1 MRLPSVLMM
10 CMCLL
15 DVVFNALLLFPDGAF
30 CIGSLPIPRFDLGV
44 RGAAIGTGLS
54 QLTVDS
60 VLLFQLLFRSPSLCL
75 HRGEKFQFS
84 FFQLKKSAHILA
96 CYGGVG
102 RHDQRPRGNNGSRCA
117 IGHRCRGG

>member
-15 DVVFNALLLFPDGAF
+15 DVVFNALLIFPDGAF
-30 CIGSLPIPRFDLGV
+30 CIGSLPIPGFDLGV

-60 VLLFQLLFRSPSLCL
+60 VLYPHSEIKRSERT
-75 HRGEKFQFS
+75 H
-84 FFQLKKSAHILA
+84 
-96 CYGGVG
+96 YYVG
-102 RHDQRPRGNNGSRCA
+102 TRTSQRNDSPGYCVGYV
-117 IGHRCRGG
+117 HW

>member
-15 DVVFNALLLFPDGAF
+15 DVVFNALLIFPDGAF
-30 CIGSLPIPRFDLGV
+30 CIGSLPIPGFDLGV

-54 QLTVDS
+54 QLTVAS
-60 VLLFQLLFRSPSLCL
+60 VLLFQLLFRSPSLRL

-84 FFQLKKSAHILA
+84 FFQLKKVCAYPCLLW
-96 CYGGVG
+96 
-102 RHDQRPRGNNGSRCA
+102 RSRSS
-117 IGHRCRGG
+117 

>member
-15 DVVFNALLLFPDGAF
+15 DVVFNALLIFPDGAC
-30 CIGSLPIPRFDLGV
+30 CIGSLPIPGFDLGV

-60 VLLFQLLFRSPSLCL
+60 VLLLRLWRKQWM
-75 HRGEKFQFS
+75 
-84 FFQLKKSAHILA
+84 
-96 CYGGVG
+96 
-102 RHDQRPRGNNGSRCA
+102 PREVRL
-117 IGHRCRGG
+117 